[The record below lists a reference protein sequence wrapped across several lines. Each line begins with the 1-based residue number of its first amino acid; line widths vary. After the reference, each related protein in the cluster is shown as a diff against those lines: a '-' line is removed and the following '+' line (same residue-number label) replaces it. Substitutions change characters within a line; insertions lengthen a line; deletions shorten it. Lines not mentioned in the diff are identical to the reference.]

1 MTMPPNSKFIPVY
14 RGSKHSANF
23 RVFFKNDEQQYI
35 SPFHDIPLNASQAGG
50 RVLNMVVEIPRW
62 SNAKMEISTKDSL
75 NPIKQDEKK
84 GKLRFVHNIFPHH
97 GFMWNYGALP
107 QTWENPAVVDPL
119 TGSKGDNDPVD
130 VVEIGSRVAE
140 IGHVLQVKVLGI
152 LAMLDEGETD
162 WKVIAIDVRDPLAAN
177 LNSVKDI
184 EKHMPGYL
192 SATVEWFRN
201 YKIPAGS
208 PPNDFAFGGE
218 VKDAALAFKVIDEAH
233 KEWAALAAKTTDA
246 GNISLVRFGQTT
258 AEDAEKIVDA
268 FPPEQPDSVIP
279 DEVDVISFVDA
290 KLRGMGDV

>member
-14 RGSKHSANF
+14 TGSKHSANF

>member
-1 MTMPPNSKFIPVY
+1 MGLSKFRESHPAI
-14 RGSKHSANF
+14 
-23 RVFFKNDEQQYI
+23 
-35 SPFHDIPLNASQAGG
+35 
-50 RVLNMVVEIPRW
+50 
-62 SNAKMEISTKDSL
+62 
-75 NPIKQDEKK
+75 IKTAW
-84 GKLRFVHNIFPHH
+84 RP
-97 GFMWNYGALP
+97 Y
-107 QTWENPAVVDPL
+107 
-119 TGSKGDNDPVD
+119 
-130 VVEIGSRVAE
+130 
-140 IGHVLQVKVLGI
+140 LQVKVLGI

>member
-1 MTMPPNSKFIPVY
+1 MPPNSKFIPVY